1 MTTLVVLSIVWGV
14 MIAGFLA
21 LMIYRSHL
29 TNMETDQ
36 LFLSDASGT
45 ASVHVEQ
52 DMIVHRVQA
61 LALPTRIYAI
71 AIGLLTV
78 VIGVMYVMQVIMP
91 SLSGRIN

>member
-1 MTTLVVLSIVWGV
+1 MTTLVVLSVVWGV

-36 LFLSDASGT
+36 LFLSDPSGT
-45 ASVHVEQ
+45 ASVHQEQ

-61 LALPTRIYAI
+61 LAGPMRVLS
-71 AIGLLTV
+71 IGIGVLTV
-78 VIGVMYVMQVIMP
+78 AIVSMYIVQVILP
-91 SLSGRIN
+91 NLR